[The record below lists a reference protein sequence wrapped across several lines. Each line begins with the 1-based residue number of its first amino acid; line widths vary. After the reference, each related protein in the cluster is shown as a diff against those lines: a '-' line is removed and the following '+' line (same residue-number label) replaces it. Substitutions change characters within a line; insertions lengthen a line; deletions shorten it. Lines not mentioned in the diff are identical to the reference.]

1 MFTATIN
8 VSVSGQVGG
17 SYSTSSAVEA
27 GLRKSI
33 FEALPAN
40 SATALVFDLDVS
52 EVKMLAIR
60 SDVAVTIK
68 TNDAV
73 TPANT
78 FELAAN
84 QSYLWPLGDG
94 AMKDSFGGPITTD
107 ITSLHVINGGAAG
120 TLRLDAFVDP
130 TPTITPDPE
139 PELEP

>member
-8 VSVSGQVGG
+8 VTVSGNVGG
-17 SYSTSSAVEA
+17 SYSTSSAIEA

-33 FEALPAN
+33 FEAIPEN
-40 SATALVFDLDVS
+40 STTALVFDLDVS

-68 TNDAV
+68 ANNV
-73 TPANT
+73 LTPSNT

-94 AMKDSFGGPITTD
+94 AMKDSLGAPITAD
-107 ITSLHVINGGAAG
+107 ITSLHVVNDGVAGA
-120 TLRLDAFVDP
+120 LRLDAFVDP
-130 TPTITPDPE
+130 TPA
-139 PELEP
+139 L

>member
-8 VSVSGQVGG
+8 VTVSGSVGG
-17 SYSTSSAVEA
+17 SYSTSSAIEA

-33 FEALPAN
+33 FEALPEN
-40 SATALVFDLDVS
+40 STTELVFDLDVS

-68 TNDAV
+68 TNNAL
-73 TPANT
+73 TPSNT
-78 FELAAN
+78 FELDAN

-94 AMKDSFGGPITTD
+94 AMKDTLGAPITAD
-107 ITSLHVINGGAAG
+107 ITSLHVVNDGNAG

-130 TPTITPDPE
+130 TPAVVVPGP
-139 PELEP
+139 